1 MLQFNALFFVEL
13 YYIGGHCLYI
23 IVPIIK
29 NAVPVPNQSE
39 LGEVFMRLGLCGEL
53 WTADSCCGEAVS
65 VFSGTTTGQSPWSV
79 NSFTLMPIQVAL
91 VKLSE
96 SQNTNKTKTKEHKSE
111 RRGGLVKGTG

>member
-96 SQNTNKTKTKEHKSE
+96 
-111 RRGGLVKGTG
+111 